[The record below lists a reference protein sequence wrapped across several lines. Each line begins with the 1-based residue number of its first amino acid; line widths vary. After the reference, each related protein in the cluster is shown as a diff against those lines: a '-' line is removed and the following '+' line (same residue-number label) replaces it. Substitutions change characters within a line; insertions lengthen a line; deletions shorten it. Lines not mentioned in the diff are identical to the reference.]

1 MVSGRDEH
9 GDLRVADHVQARAS
23 IAGQLAA
30 LRSPNAG
37 HDTFGERP
45 SRTGAPL
52 TLRTGAAGHGASDR

>member
-23 IAGQLAA
+23 IAEQLAT
-30 LRSPNAG
+30 LRSPDAG
-37 HDTFGERP
+37 HDPFGERL

-52 TLRTGAAGHGASDR
+52 TLRIGAAGRGASDR